1 MADLKKGTNDNTF
14 PVEEAGADKPLS
26 LLGRISL
33 YLRDNMKLVMWVLLA
48 ILVLTLAIVFGT
60 KYVKEQAAKNREK
73 AGTALSRVLPML
85 SSGDANAVK
94 LALYGNKTMR
104 VRNEPLLGLVD
115 IVRRYKSTPQGKL
128 AAFYAGYEFN
138 LEGKYQD
145 AEKYF
150 KIATESD
157 SKIVIEGAY
166 AGLGA
171 VYEAKGN
178 YSKAIEN
185 YKMAVENF
193 SSYASKGRYEYY
205 QGLCYE
211 KLNNKTEA
219 VKIYKNIISENKSG
233 TFIDRSR
240 GALARLGTE
249 IE

>member
-1 MADLKKGTNDNTF
+1 MADLKKETNEPII
-14 PVEEAGADKPLS
+14 PVDEEGKPLGFF
-26 LLGRISL
+26 GRISL
-33 YLRDNMKLVMWVLLA
+33 YVRDNIKLVSWILLA
-48 ILVLTLAIVFGT
+48 AAVLTLAIVFGV
-60 KYVKEQAAKNREK
+60 KYLKDQAAKNREK

-85 SSGDANAVK
+85 SSGDENAIK

-115 IVRRYKSTPQGKL
+115 IARKYKSTPQGKL

-138 LEGKYQD
+138 LEGKYAD

-150 KIATESD
+150 KIAVDAD

-171 VYEAKGN
+171 VSEAKGDF
-178 YSKAIEN
+178 SGAIEN
-185 YKMAVENF
+185 YQKAVENF
-193 SSYASKGRYEYY
+193 TSYASKSRYEYY

-211 KLNNKTEA
+211 KLNKKSEA
-219 VKIYKNIISENKSG
+219 VKIYKGIIAENKSTEFVG
-233 TFIDRSR
+233 RSQ
-240 GALARLGTE
+240 GALTRLGTE